1 MTDVI
6 DRLAVAMNVHDLDA
20 VAGFIHENYRS
31 EQPAHPGAVS
41 SRPWKPSPAVG
52 RDRPL
57 KPPGPGRAGF
67 PELPWPRWPAGTTPG
82 CTTAR

>member
-31 EQPAHPGAVS
+31 EQPAHPGAC
-41 SRPWKPSPAVG
+41 PAPDL
-52 RDRPL
+52 RDNL
-57 KPPGPGRAGF
+57 GNPGAVWRGQPVFLRRRKTGKLFPETVNILTCRAG
-67 PELPWPRWPAGTTPG
+67 PS
-82 CTTAR
+82 